1 MRRRSALLSLLL
13 LPGSLALATAVAAGG
28 MAIITVTDVPPE
40 PTPGEDT
47 TIGFLV
53 MQHGETAVSWPKI
66 TLVAT
71 ESSSGTVVLAPSR
84 AEGGPGEYVS
94 SIVFPTAGDW
104 RLTFDSPDLQME
116 GSALVHVP
124 EPVVAAPVVSSA
136 SETAAAATPATDDV
150 LPIVVAL
157 AFIAV
162 AMGVAGLALRGRRQP
177 KDIHAPAGS

>member
-1 MRRRSALLSLLL
+1 MRRRSPLLSLLL

-104 RLTFDSPDLQME
+104 RLTFDSRDLQME

-136 SETAAAATPATDDV
+136 SETATAATPATDV

-157 AFIAV
+157 ASVAV

>member
-1 MRRRSALLSLLL
+1 MRRRSPLLSLLL

-104 RLTFDSPDLQME
+104 RLTFDSRDLQME
-116 GSALVHVP
+116 GSAIVHVP

-136 SETAAAATPATDDV
+136 SETATAATPATDV

-157 AFIAV
+157 ASVAV

>member
-1 MRRRSALLSLLL
+1 MRRRSPLLSLLL

-71 ESSSGTVVLAPSR
+71 ESSSWTVVLAPSR

-104 RLTFDSPDLQME
+104 RLTFDSRDLQME
-116 GSALVHVP
+116 GSAIVHVP

-136 SETAAAATPATDDV
+136 SETATAATPATDV

-157 AFIAV
+157 ASVAV